1 MQSHHAEALEEY
13 LHAYRLQPDEPLVLL
28 SIACTY
34 ISQVRRSFQLLAGF
48 QPALVQGRKHSHGAR
63 MHPSRCTVHYLNGA
77 QYPCS
82 FICTTHMFYVR
93 VVPWSINIGLTSH
106 HKS

>member
-48 QPALVQGRKHSHGAR
+48 QHALV
-63 MHPSRCTVHYLNGA
+63 
-77 QYPCS
+77 
-82 FICTTHMFYVR
+82 
-93 VVPWSINIGLTSH
+93 
-106 HKS
+106 